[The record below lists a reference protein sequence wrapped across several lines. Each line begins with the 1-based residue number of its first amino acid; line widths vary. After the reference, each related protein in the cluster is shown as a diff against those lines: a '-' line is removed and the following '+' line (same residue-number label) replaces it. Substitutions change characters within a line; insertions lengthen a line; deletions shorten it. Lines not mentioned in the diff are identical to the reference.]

1 MKSFSNTYIFIF
13 SAVMVTI
20 VAALLSFVSEQLR
33 PVQEKNIEIEK
44 KLDILKSVHRAE
56 DAGTVKDKNEYVEK
70 EYDEFITGSFVL
82 DNDGNTRDGID
93 AFGINMKIELSKPP
107 EERNLPVYVFTGTDS
122 VNKYIFPMWGK
133 GLWGPIWGYVS
144 LNEDFTTIYGAIF
157 AHAKETPG
165 LGAEINTKA
174 FYDQFINKVIFDPQ
188 GKFVSIQVLRG
199 GAPPDDPSAVDAISG
214 GTITSKALQKM
225 MFVCLGNYETYLQSK
240 RSQP

>member
-20 VAALLSFVSEQLR
+20 VAALLAFVSEQLR
-33 PVQEKNIEIEK
+33 PIQEKNVEIEK

-56 DAGTVKDKNEYVEK
+56 EAATAKDKDTYVEK

-82 DNDGNTRDGID
+82 DQAGNTREGID
-93 AFGINMKIELSKPP
+93 AFTVNVKFELSKPP
-107 EERNLPVYVFTGTDS
+107 EERNLPVFIYTGTDS
-122 VNKYIFPMWGK
+122 VEKYIFPMWGK

-165 LGAEINTKA
+165 LGAEINTKM
-174 FYDQFINKVIFDPQ
+174 FYDQFIDKVLFDAE
-188 GKFVSIQVLRG
+188 GKFVSIQVVRG
-199 GAPPDDPSAVDAISG
+199 GAPPGDPSAVDAISG

-225 MFVCLGNYETYLQSK
+225 MFQCLGNYEVYLKSK
-240 RSQP
+240 RLQP

>member
-1 MKSFSNTYIFIF
+1 MKNFSNSYIFIF

-33 PVQEKNIEIEK
+33 PIQEKNIEIEK
-44 KLDILKSVHRAE
+44 KYDILRSVRRAS
-56 DAGTVKDKNEYVEK
+56 DAGTVKDKDEYIEK

-82 DNDGNTRDGID
+82 DNTGNTREGID
-93 AFGINMKIELSKPP
+93 AFAVNLKFELSRPP
-107 EERNLPVYVFTGTDS
+107 EERNLPVFVFTGTDS
-122 VNKYIFPMWGK
+122 VRKYVFPMWGK

-144 LNEDFTTIYGAIF
+144 LDDDFTTIYGAIF
-157 AHAKETPG
+157 AHSKETPG

-174 FYDQFINKVIFDPQ
+174 FQNQFIGKVIFDTQ
-188 GKFVSIQVLRG
+188 DNFVSVQVVRG
-199 GAPPDDPSAVDAISG
+199 GAEPGDPSAVDAISG

-225 MFVCLGNYETYLQSK
+225 MFGCLGSYEVYLKSK